1 MQILVNNIFI
11 EYEDYGDNADP
22 VIVLIRGLGS
32 QLIHWPKNFI
42 SGLVEVGYRV
52 IIFDNR
58 DIGLSSRCPLNG
70 VPYDKQS
77 IIKKID
83 SGQKI
88 MPAYSLDDMALDVI
102 GLMNEL
108 DIAKAHIF
116 GMSLGGVITQV
127 LAINYPHRLISATI
141 VMSAAKLVDSNRIK
155 QVALDHIGKDEYISN
170 AVYENSLWGNP
181 KFPVSEDYVRD
192 LAGKAYD
199 RGADSEGVN
208 RQFSAIFSFGDR
220 REALKL
226 IDLPCLVIHGE
237 DDVLV
242 LPEEGKEISSLVKGS
257 ELRIISGM
265 GHEITPMLS
274 PIIVNIVH
282 EFLKRRC

>member
-1 MQILVNNIFI
+1 LQILVNNIFI

-42 SGLVEVGYRV
+42 GGLVEVGYRV

-58 DIGLSSRCPLNG
+58 DIGLSSRCPLDG
-70 VPYDKQS
+70 VSYDKQS

-102 GLMNEL
+102 GLMDEL
-108 DIAKAHIF
+108 NIAKAHIF

-127 LAINYPHRLISATI
+127 LAINYPHRLISTII
-141 VMSAAKLVDSNRIK
+141 VMSAAKLSDPDRIK
-155 QVALDHIGKDEYISN
+155 QVALDHTSKTEYVSN
-170 AVYENSLWGNP
+170 AIHENSLWGNS
-181 KFPVSEDYVRD
+181 KFPVSKDYVID

-199 RGADSEGVN
+199 RGAESEGVN

-220 REALKL
+220 RESLKL
-226 IDLPCLVIHGE
+226 VDLPCLVIHGE
-237 DDVLV
+237 DDILV
-242 LPEEGKEISSLVKGS
+242 LPEEGKEISSLIKGS
-257 ELRIISGM
+257 ELQIISGM
-265 GHEITPMLS
+265 GHEITPLLS
-274 PIIVNIVH
+274 QIIVNIVK

>member
-1 MQILVNNIFI
+1 MQILVNSIYI
-11 EYEDYGDNADP
+11 EYEDYGDNTDP
-22 VIVLIRGLGS
+22 ALVLIRGLGS

-155 QVALDHIGKDEYISN
+155 QVALDHIGKDEFMEIFTFNDLNWTPTSN
-170 AVYENSLWGNP
+170 GHQLEWSL
-181 KFPVSEDYVRD
+181 D
-192 LAGKAYD
+192 LATFLKN
-199 RGADSEGVN
+199 SE
-208 RQFSAIFSFGDR
+208 SS
-220 REALKL
+220 
-226 IDLPCLVIHGE
+226 IDL
-237 DDVLV
+237 
-242 LPEEGKEISSLVKGS
+242 K
-257 ELRIISGM
+257 
-265 GHEITPMLS
+265 T
-274 PIIVNIVH
+274 
-282 EFLKRRC
+282 EFLTHTGSGQLELAEKVKNNFMI

>member
-32 QLIHWPKNFI
+32 QLIHWPKNFTG
-42 SGLVEVGYRV
+42 GLVEVGYRV

-58 DIGLSSRCPLNG
+58 DIGLSSRCPLDG
-70 VPYDKQS
+70 VSYDKQS

-102 GLMNEL
+102 GLMDEL
-108 DIAKAHIF
+108 NIAKAHIF

-127 LAINYPHRLISATI
+127 LAINYPHRLISTII
-141 VMSAAKLVDSNRIK
+141 VMSAAKLSDPNRIK
-155 QVALDHIGKDEYISN
+155 QVALGHTSKTEYVSN
-170 AVYENSLWGNP
+170 AIHENSLWGNS
-181 KFPVSEDYVRD
+181 KFPVSKDYVRD

-199 RGADSEGVN
+199 RGAESEGVN

-220 REALKL
+220 RESLKL
-226 IDLPCLVIHGE
+226 VDLPSLVIHGE
-237 DDVLV
+237 DDILV
-242 LPEEGKEISSLVKGS
+242 LPEEGKEISSLIKGS
-257 ELRIISGM
+257 ELQIISGM
-265 GHEITPMLS
+265 GHEITPLLS
-274 PIIVNIVH
+274 PIIVNIVK

>member
-1 MQILVNNIFI
+1 MQILVNSIYI
-11 EYEDYGDNADP
+11 EYEDYGDNTDP
-22 VIVLIRGLGS
+22 ALVLIRGLGS

-83 SGQKI
+83 SGQKV

-127 LAINYPHRLISATI
+127 LAINYPHRMISTTI

-155 QVALDHIGKDEYISN
+155 QVALDHISKDEYISN
-170 AVYENSLWGNP
+170 AIHENSLWGNP

-265 GHEITPMLS
+265 GHEITPLLS

>member
-1 MQILVNNIFI
+1 M
-11 EYEDYGDNADP
+11 
-22 VIVLIRGLGS
+22 LIRGLGS
-32 QLIHWPKNFI
+32 QLIHWPKNLI
-42 SGLVEVGYRV
+42 NGLVEAGYRV

-70 VPYDKQS
+70 VSYDKQS

-102 GLMNEL
+102 GLMDEL
-108 DIAKAHIF
+108 YIAKAHIF

-127 LAINYPHRLISATI
+127 LAINYPHRLISTTI
-141 VMSAAKLVDSNRIK
+141 VMSAAKLADPNRIK
-155 QVALDHIGKDEYISN
+155 QVALEHSSKAEYVSN
-170 AVYENSLWGNP
+170 AVQENSLWGNS
-181 KFPVSEDYVRD
+181 KFPVSKDYVRD
-192 LAGKAYD
+192 LAGKAYE

-226 IDLPCLVIHGE
+226 VDLPCLVIHGE

-242 LPEEGKEISSLVKGS
+242 LPEEGKEISSLLKGS

-265 GHEITPMLS
+265 GHEITPLLS

>member
-1 MQILVNNIFI
+1 MQILVNSIYI

-22 VIVLIRGLGS
+22 AFVLIRGLGS
-32 QLIHWPKNFI
+32 QLIHWPKNLI
-42 SGLVEVGYRV
+42 NGLVEAGYRV

-127 LAINYPHRLISATI
+127 LAINYPHRLISTTI
-141 VMSAAKLVDSNRIK
+141 VMSAAKLADPNRIK
-155 QVALDHIGKDEYISN
+155 QVALEHSSKAEYVSN
-170 AVYENSLWGNP
+170 AVQENSLWGNS
-181 KFPVSEDYVRD
+181 KFPVSKDYVRD
-192 LAGKAYD
+192 LAGKAYE

-226 IDLPCLVIHGE
+226 VDLPCLVIHGE

-242 LPEEGKEISSLVKGS
+242 LPEEGKEISSLLKGS

-265 GHEITPMLS
+265 GHEITPLLS

>member
-1 MQILVNNIFI
+1 LQILVNNIYI
-11 EYEDYGDNADP
+11 EYDDYGNNADP
-22 VIVLIRGLGS
+22 VLILIRGLGS
-32 QLIHWPKNFI
+32 QLIHWPKNLI
-42 SGLVEVGYRV
+42 NGLVEVGYRV

-58 DIGLSSRCPLNG
+58 DIGLSSRCPLKG
-70 VPYDKQS
+70 VSYDKQT

-102 GLMNEL
+102 GLMDEL

-127 LAINYPHRLISATI
+127 LAINYPHRLISTTI
-141 VMSAAKLVDSNRIK
+141 VMSGAKLVDPNRIK
-155 QVALDHIGKDEYISN
+155 QVALEHISKDEYISN

-226 IDLPCLVIHGE
+226 VDLPCLVIHGE

-257 ELRIISGM
+257 ELKIISGM